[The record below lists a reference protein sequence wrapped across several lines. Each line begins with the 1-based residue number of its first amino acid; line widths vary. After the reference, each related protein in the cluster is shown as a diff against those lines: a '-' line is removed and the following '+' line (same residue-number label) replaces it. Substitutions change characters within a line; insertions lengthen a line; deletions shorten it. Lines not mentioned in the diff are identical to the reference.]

1 MMDPLIGVT
10 TYQAAN
16 PQGHIISALLRAY
29 TDAVILAGGIP
40 LLIPSSFQED
50 HAQSLVKRLDG
61 VLFTGGGD
69 ISLERFNGEPHPS
82 IDGVDPDRDSI
93 ELALLKIVSEEK
105 KPFLGICRGFQLIN
119 IGLGGTL
126 YTHISDQKQ
135 GALKHDYFPN
145 YQRNYIAHEVELI
158 SGTRLRTIFGSK
170 KILVNSIHH
179 QGAKDIP
186 GRLVKAGI
194 APDGLVEAVELADHP
209 FGLAVQWHPEWLTEQ
224 PANAKLFRSFVDA
237 ARTSI

>member
-10 TYQAAN
+10 TYQVAN

-29 TDAVILAGGIP
+29 SDAIILAGGIP

-50 HAQSLVKRLDG
+50 HAQALVKRLDG
-61 VLFTGGGD
+61 ILFTGGGD
-69 ISLERFNGEPHPS
+69 ISLERFKGDPHPS

-93 ELALLKIVSEEK
+93 ELALLKIVIEEK

-126 YTHISDQKQ
+126 YTHIHDQKP

-145 YQRNYIAHEVELI
+145 YRRNYLAHEVELV
-158 SGTRLRTIFGSK
+158 SGTRLRTIFGSEK
-170 KILVNSIHH
+170 VLVNSIHH

-186 GRLVKAGI
+186 SRLIRGGV

-209 FGLAVQWHPEWLTEQ
+209 YGLAVQWHPEWLIEQ
-224 PANAKLFRSFVDA
+224 PENAKLFRSFVDA